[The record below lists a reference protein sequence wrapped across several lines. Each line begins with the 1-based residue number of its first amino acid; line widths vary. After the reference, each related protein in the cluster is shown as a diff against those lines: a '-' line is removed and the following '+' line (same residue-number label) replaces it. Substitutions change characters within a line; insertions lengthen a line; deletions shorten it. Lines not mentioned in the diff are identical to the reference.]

1 MTLFKN
7 FFTVSYLT
15 FTSRIFGFI
24 RDVLIAGILG
34 ASFVADAFFVAF
46 KLPNLFRRLFAEGAF
61 NAAFIPI
68 LSSEIKRAGKGA
80 AIKFSSRV
88 ASILF
93 WFLLALV
100 LIFEIFMPFF
110 MHFLAPGF
118 VEDSEKFDLAVKF
131 TRITFPYILF
141 ISLVSLQAGLLNT
154 FNHFAAGAATPIL
167 LNLSLIFFLTVLF
180 DYFPNAGYALSWGVA
195 VAGIIQFLWMSSALN
210 LKNLNLEFFTPKLTV
225 ATKKLL
231 KLFMPAALG
240 AGVYQINLLVD
251 IILAS
256 TLSTGSISYLY
267 FADRVSQLP
276 IGVIGVALGTALL
289 PLLSRHLKERKY
301 SQALRSQNQA
311 IEISLLFSF
320 PASVALIILAEFIVI
335 TLFQRGAFT
344 ALESQQTASALIAFS
359 IGLPAYVLIKVLA
372 PGFFA
377 REDIKTP
384 VRIAI
389 VAMVLNLI
397 LNLILMIPL
406 AHVGLA
412 LATAISSWVNAL
424 ALFYL
429 LKIRGYFKI
438 DKLIKSRIL
447 KIIFS
452 TLALAVFLIFS
463 VCYLDSFTT
472 FSLSLKILSM
482 CMIIFTGLLI
492 YFFIIHLLGAAKINI
507 IWKSR
512 GKKLA

>member
-1 MTLFKN
+1 MTLFRN
-7 FFTVSYLT
+7 FFTVGYLT
-15 FTSRIFGFI
+15 FISRIFGFI
-24 RDVLIAGILG
+24 RDVLIASIVG
-34 ASFVADAFFVAF
+34 AGFVADAFFVAF

-61 NAAFIPI
+61 NAAFIPV
-68 LSSEIKRAGKGA
+68 LSSEIKRAGKDA
-80 AIKFSSRV
+80 AIQFSSRV
-88 ASILF
+88 VSVLF
-93 WFLLALV
+93 WFLLLLV
-100 LIFEIFMPFF
+100 IIFEIFMPFF

-118 VEDSEKFDLAVKF
+118 VEDPEKFDLAVKF

-154 FNHFAAGAATPIL
+154 FNHFAAAAATPIL

-180 DYFPNAGYALSWGVA
+180 EYFPDAGYALSWGVFA
-195 VAGIIQFLWMSSALN
+195 AGIIQLLWMSSALN
-210 LKNLNLEFFTPKLTV
+210 LKSLN
-225 ATKKLL
+225 L

-289 PLLSRHLKERKY
+289 PLLSRYLKARKY

-320 PASVALIILAEFIVI
+320 PASVALIILSEFIVI

-344 ALESQQTASALIAFS
+344 EFESQQTAKALIAFS
-359 IGLPAYVLIKVLA
+359 SGLPAYILIKVLA

-377 REDIKTP
+377 REDTKTP
-384 VRIAI
+384 VKIAV
-389 VAMVLNLI
+389 VAMILNLI

-412 LATAISSWVNAL
+412 LATALSSWVNAL
-424 ALFYL
+424 ALLYL
-429 LKIRGYFKI
+429 LKIKGYFKI
-438 DKLIKSRIL
+438 DKLIKSRVL

-452 TLALAVFLIFS
+452 TIVLAIFLIFS
-463 VCYLDSFTT
+463 EHHLDAFTT
-472 FSLSLKILSM
+472 FSLSLKILSI
-482 CMIIFTGLLI
+482 CMIIFASLLI
-492 YFFIIHLLGAAKINI
+492 YFFIIHVLGAAKINI
-507 IWKSR
+507 IWKSK

>member
-1 MTLFKN
+1 MTLFRN
-7 FFTVSYLT
+7 FFTVGYLT
-15 FTSRIFGFI
+15 FISRIFGFI
-24 RDVLIAGILG
+24 RDVLIASIVG
-34 ASFVADAFFVAF
+34 AGFVADAFFVAF

-61 NAAFIPI
+61 NAAFIPV
-68 LSSEIKRAGKGA
+68 LSNEIKRAGKDA
-80 AIKFSSRV
+80 AIQFSSRV
-88 ASILF
+88 ISVLF
-93 WFLLALV
+93 WFLLLLV
-100 LIFEIFMPFF
+100 IIFEIFMPFF

-118 VEDSEKFDLAVKF
+118 VEDPEKFDLAVKF

-154 FNHFAAGAATPIL
+154 FNHFAAAAATPIL

-180 DYFPNAGYALSWGVA
+180 EYFPDAGYALSWGVFA
-195 VAGIIQFLWMSSALN
+195 AGIIQLLWMSSALN
-210 LKNLNLEFFTPKLTV
+210 LKSLNLKLFTPKLTV
-225 ATKKLL
+225 AIKKLL

-289 PLLSRHLKERKY
+289 PLLSRYLKARKY

-320 PASVALIILAEFIVI
+320 PASVALIILSEFIVI

-344 ALESQQTASALIAFS
+344 EFESQQTTMALIAFS
-359 IGLPAYVLIKVLA
+359 SGLPAYILIKVLA

-377 REDIKTP
+377 REDTKTP
-384 VRIAI
+384 VKIAV
-389 VAMVLNLI
+389 VAMILNLI

-412 LATAISSWVNAL
+412 LATALSSWVNAL
-424 ALFYL
+424 ALLYL
-429 LKIRGYFKI
+429 LKIKGYFKI
-438 DKLIKSRIL
+438 DKLIKSRVL

-452 TLALAVFLIFS
+452 TIVLAIFLIFS
-463 VCYLDSFTT
+463 EHHLDAFTT
-472 FSLSLKILSM
+472 FPLSLKILSI
-482 CMIIFTGLLI
+482 CMIIFASLLI
-492 YFFIIHLLGAAKINI
+492 YFFIIHVLGAAKINI
-507 IWKSR
+507 IWKSK